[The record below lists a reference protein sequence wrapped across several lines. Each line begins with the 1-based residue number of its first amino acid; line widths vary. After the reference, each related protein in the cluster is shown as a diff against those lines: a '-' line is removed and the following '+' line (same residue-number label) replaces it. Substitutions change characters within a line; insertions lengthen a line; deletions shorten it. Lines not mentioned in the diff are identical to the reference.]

1 MRPYFSWR
9 KSRLTTDLTPTLHR
23 APQCRMPPHGHI
35 SETFLGSSPPAF
47 AVFVTGVLIC
57 PYLYVVIPMFLFEDS
72 VCVDKI
78 FEPVERWLCE
88 SQCSYMQIQVTS
100 ITVFCAQCLCH
111 SWIPKRNWSFQ
122 AFSSVG
128 IWKRGFF
135 FILMEIWAV
144 AKGTRR
150 ENLEFSLSWYFSLIF
165 SLSTYLKHYENT
177 IEPFL
182 CCLLVE
188 MSLISLQTVNVTKI
202 EKVRNYVQ
210 GSGVL
215 GSYSSVDQGPLDE

>member
-1 MRPYFSWR
+1 
-9 KSRLTTDLTPTLHR
+9 
-23 APQCRMPPHGHI
+23 
-35 SETFLGSSPPAF
+35 
-47 AVFVTGVLIC
+47 
-57 PYLYVVIPMFLFEDS
+57 
-72 VCVDKI
+72 
-78 FEPVERWLCE
+78 
-88 SQCSYMQIQVTS
+88 
-100 ITVFCAQCLCH
+100 
-111 SWIPKRNWSFQ
+111 
-122 AFSSVG
+122 
-128 IWKRGFF
+128 
-135 FILMEIWAV
+135 MEIWAV